1 MGNVGCSVFLRFLTI
16 ASFFLHFK
24 FFFFLS
30 LLCSGEINL
39 QRASLRVTMIN
50 IMN

>member
-1 MGNVGCSVFLRFLTI
+1 MGNVGCSVFLRFLTT
-16 ASFFLHFK
+16 ASFFLHLK
-24 FFFFLS
+24 KKSQS
-30 LLCSGEINL
+30 LFCSGEINL